1 MRSFRLSIGGA
12 GGALLLGIM
21 VLVTVAGLVVL
32 PHDPI
37 ALDFTRR
44 LAAPSATHWLG
55 TDQFGRDVLSRVML
69 GGRGSLLVASLT
81 VLFTVA
87 IGLPFGA
94 LVAYVGGWFER
105 VSMTVLDAL
114 LAFPSLLIALGIM
127 AVIGPSTSGVVIAL
141 TIAYTPG
148 VVRVTRSV
156 ALSLRE
162 TGFVQAS
169 EVLGHTTAHIIWRH
183 VIPNCIAP
191 IAVMGT
197 SLFAAALLAES
208 ALSFLG
214 VGLPPPAPTWGGML
228 ADGRPFLSEALWLS
242 LFPGLAIAISLLGC
256 NLLGDALRD
265 RLDPRMRSAGGAA

>member
-1 MRSFRLSIGGA
+1 MRGFKLGMGGMS
-12 GGALLLGIM
+12 GAVLLGVM
-21 VLVTVAGLVVL
+21 VFVTLVGLVVL

-44 LAAPSATHWLG
+44 LVAPSATNWLG

-69 GGRGSLLVASLT
+69 GGRGSLSVASLT
-81 VLFTVA
+81 VLITVA

-94 LVAYVGGWFER
+94 LVAYIGGWFER
-105 VSMTVLDAL
+105 VSMTILDAL

-127 AVIGPSTSGVVIAL
+127 AVIGPSTSGVVVAL

-156 ALSLRE
+156 ALSVRE

-169 EVLGHTTAHIIWRH
+169 EVLGHSSAHVVWRH

-191 IAVMGT
+191 IAVMAT

-214 VGLPPPAPTWGGML
+214 VGLPPPTPTWGGML
-228 ADGRPFLSEALWLS
+228 ADGRPFLSEASWLS
-242 LFPGLAIAISLLGC
+242 LFPGLAIALSLLGC

-265 RLDPRMRSAGGAA
+265 RLDPRMRSAGGAT

>member
-1 MRSFRLSIGGA
+1 MYSNRRSVGGVSGGCLLA
-12 GGALLLGIM
+12 GM
-21 VLVTVAGLVVL
+21 VCLTLAGLVAM
-32 PHDPI
+32 PYDPI
-37 ALDFTRR
+37 NLDFTQR
-44 LAAPSATHWLG
+44 LAPPSASHWFG
-55 TDQFGRDVLSRVML
+55 TDPFGRDVLSRVML
-69 GGRGSLLVASLT
+69 GGRGSLLIASITVLLT
-81 VLFTVA
+81 VV

-94 LVAYVGGWFER
+94 LVAYVGGAFER
-105 VSMTVLDAL
+105 ASMTVLDAL

-127 AVIGPSTSGVVIAL
+127 AVTGPSTGGVIVAL

-162 TGFVQAS
+162 SAFVQAS
-169 EVLGHTTAHIIWRH
+169 EVLGRTSMHIVWRH

-191 IAVMGT
+191 VAVLAT
-197 SLFAAALLAES
+197 SLFASALLSES

-214 VGLPPPAPTWGGML
+214 LGLPPPAPSWGGML

-242 LFPGLAIAISLLGC
+242 LFPGLAIAISLLGA

-265 RLDPRMRSAGGAA
+265 RLDPRMRAARVPA

>member
-1 MRSFRLSIGGA
+1 MRGFKLGMAGT
-12 GGALLLGIM
+12 GGALLLGFM
-21 VLVTVAGLVVL
+21 VLLTLAGLVVM

-37 ALDFTRR
+37 ALDFTQR
-44 LAAPSATHWLG
+44 LAAPSAAHWLG

-81 VLFTVA
+81 VLLTVA

-105 VSMTVLDAL
+105 LSMTVLDAL

-127 AVIGPSTSGVVIAL
+127 AVIGPSTSGVVMAL

-169 EVLGHTTAHIIWRH
+169 EVLGWSTAHVVCRH

-191 IAVMGT
+191 IAVMGA

-228 ADGRPFLSEALWLS
+228 ADGRPFLSEASWLS
-242 LFPGLAIAISLLGC
+242 LFPGLAIAVSLLGC

-265 RLDPRMRSAGGAA
+265 RLDPRMRSAGGST